1 MARVCRRLS
10 LLAAAVI
17 LFAPGAAVPAE
28 TRAVTIGP
36 NLTHTFVDA
45 VSGTSTS
52 TIVVGDTVQWTWAT
66 GLHSTTSGTCAGICT
81 GDGKWDSGSHSS
93 PFSFSHTATF
103 ATKGTYHYF
112 CSVHGAVMQGDVV
125 VVDPGPV
132 PFIDAIDPSS
142 GPAGGATAVTIT
154 GTDFVDG
161 ATVTIGG
168 VAATGVV
175 VQGST
180 AIQAMTPALPAGTL
194 ADVTVT
200 VHNPDVEISTLIGGW
215 FADFTDVPGGDP
227 FHDFVEKLVRNGVT
241 AGCGSGNYCRNDS
254 VTRAQMAVF
263 LLKSKLGSAHVPPA
277 CTGLV
282 FDDVPCT
289 GGPFDPW
296 IEELAGLQVTGGC
309 QSVPVALYCPGNT
322 VNRQQMAVF
331 LLKANLGSDHVPP
344 ACTGTVFDDVPCTG
358 GPFDPWIEELA
369 SLRRHRRLSD
379 GAGSAVLPDEPEH
392 ARTDGRVPGQGIP
405 ASVARDPLVQTAD
418 SYRRPSAGVAYCC
431 GSA

>member
-10 LLAAAVI
+10 LFVAAVI

-36 NLTHTFVDA
+36 NLTHSFVDA

-66 GLHSTTSGTCAGICT
+66 GLHSTTSGTCAAICT
-81 GDGKWDSGSHSS
+81 GDGKWDSGAHSS

-215 FADFTDVPGGDP
+215 FADFTDVPGGDS

-309 QSVPVALYCPGNT
+309 QVSPPLYCPGNT

-331 LLKANLGSDHVPP
+331 LLKAKLGFDHVPP

-358 GPFDPWIEELA
+358 GAFDPWIEELA
-369 SLRRHRRLSD
+369 
-379 GAGSAVLPDEPEH
+379 A
-392 ARTDGRVPGQGIP
+392 
-405 ASVARDPLVQTAD
+405 
-418 SYRRPSAGVAYCC
+418 AGVTGGCQSLPPLYCPTLPNTR
-431 GSA
+431 GQMAVFLVKNFSLP

>member
-1 MARVCRRLS
+1 
-10 LLAAAVI
+10 
-17 LFAPGAAVPAE
+17 
-28 TRAVTIGP
+28 
-36 NLTHTFVDA
+36 
-45 VSGTSTS
+45 
-52 TIVVGDTVQWTWAT
+52 
-66 GLHSTTSGTCAGICT
+66 
-81 GDGKWDSGSHSS
+81 
-93 PFSFSHTATF
+93 
-103 ATKGTYHYF
+103 
-112 CSVHGAVMQGDVV
+112 MQGDVV

-132 PFIDAIDPSS
+132 PFIDAIAPAS

-168 VAATGVV
+168 VAATGVL

-180 AIQAMTPALPAGTL
+180 AIQAMTPALTPGTL

-227 FHDFVEKLVRNGVT
+227 FHDYVEKLVRNGVT
-241 AGCGSGNYCRNDS
+241 AGCGSGAYCRNDS

-263 LLKSKLGSAHVPPA
+263 LLKSKLGSGHVPPA

-282 FDDVPCT
+282 FEDVPCT
-289 GGPFDPW
+289 GGPFDPS

-309 QSVPVALYCPGNT
+309 QTVPVALYCPGNT

-344 ACTGTVFDDVPCTG
+344 ACTGLVFDDVPCTG

-369 SLRRHRRLSD
+369 SLQVTGGCQTVPVPLYCPTSPNTRGQMAVFRSRISVCRRRDREALTP
-379 GAGSAVLPDEPEH
+379 GRGFLLTLVEP
-392 ARTDGRVPGQGIP
+392 
-405 ASVARDPLVQTAD
+405 DPLLEIQ
-418 SYRRPSAGVAYCC
+418 
-431 GSA
+431 